1 MRGRSSLPNPD
12 NRSHL
17 SNIGV
22 LLDTK
27 LKRASSSDVGTV
39 KEDALPTES
48 VDNPQSRQTEE
59 NPDRIA
65 PMFLLDEIEA
75 LKEKL
80 LRLERVA
87 LDSRTV
93 EEDDLSQPR
102 PTTDNDP
109 DQLGASRV
117 AELEDYRRKEN
128 CIYGH
133 RKEFEAGGALCI
145 GALLKKA
152 FFTNLTGKPRQVTG
166 IFSPT
171 ESLDIF
177 DQSIDFGARRE
188 RLRQNFEW
196 DLDRTF
202 LAEEAQLRMREKED
216 NIAAERRLAED
227 VAKAA
232 ETGHGQRNTD
242 SLNQEENDRHDTA
255 AQTANTKKSVPESR
269 PQSHLKRLNWL
280 DFRSRSLVARD
291 DVVIEILAGEPIIT
305 NTQDSWYGFSSGG
318 VRKVPEPGMQVVQ
331 NLLEPG
337 KRPVPER
344 IRIYSPLLKFILS
357 KILAHPVDIG
367 PKLDFVLLRPFKALV
382 YREEALRDWLSA
394 LEQRFLSPKKDTDV
408 AQTGGTADA
417 ELKNSEDSDSE
428 SDEEEV
434 AETQSEGAM
443 EHLRTLL
450 QFFDSEIVPRR
461 RFLESS
467 SCKKVEFSDLWYLFR
482 PGMEVIGNDGKQVYR
497 VVKVSSAR
505 HRVIPAWEMYWSG
518 DEEKDK
524 KSQQPFSIKC
534 VFVDFNGKSL
544 GPVSIDFDFPRFIG
558 ERDVT
563 SFEVYPL
570 GFHPHRRSDF
580 NDSEWRSV
588 SGLPENQRLK
598 AKLVLRGK
606 RFLEV
611 AGVRQMD

>member
-1 MRGRSSLPNPD
+1 MRSRNEYKRPDPFDPSHKCDLNP
-12 NRSHL
+12 
-17 SNIGV
+17 
-22 LLDTK
+22 
-27 LKRASSSDVGTV
+27 
-39 KEDALPTES
+39 
-48 VDNPQSRQTEE
+48 
-59 NPDRIA
+59 
-65 PMFLLDEIEA
+65 
-75 LKEKL
+75 
-80 LRLERVA
+80 
-87 LDSRTV
+87 
-93 EEDDLSQPR
+93 
-102 PTTDNDP
+102 
-109 DQLGASRV
+109 
-117 AELEDYRRKEN
+117 
-128 CIYGH
+128 
-133 RKEFEAGGALCI
+133 
-145 GALLKKA
+145 
-152 FFTNLTGKPRQVTG
+152 G
-166 IFSPT
+166 IFFPT
-171 ESLDIF
+171 ESLDVF
-177 DQSIDFGARRE
+177 DRSIDFGARRE

-202 LAEEAQLRMREKED
+202 LAEEAQRRMRRKED
-216 NIAAERRLAED
+216 DDLAERRRAED
-227 VAKAA
+227 VAQAA
-232 ETGHGQRNTD
+232 KTGRDQRNTD
-242 SLNQEENDRHDTA
+242 SLSQEENDRHDTA
-255 AQTANTKKSVPESR
+255 AQTANTKKSVPESG

-417 ELKNSEDSDSE
+417 ELKSTPEIEGSVADHGSNIVDPSPRQADVEDTRMGTDTKDSEDSDSE

-450 QFFDSEIVPRR
+450 QFIDSEIVPRR

-518 DEEKDK
+518 DKEKDK